1 MKISRKTKR
10 QTNKDI
16 KYYMKFMDRFRF
28 MSTLLLNFTDILF
41 GKLHGKNVV
50 IVKFFLNM
58 KKLIKQSHIGK
69 TLETIVFVTRS
80 NEG

>member
-1 MKISRKTKR
+1 MKISRKTKKK
-10 QTNKDI
+10 TNKDI

-28 MSTLLLNFTDILF
+28 MSTLLLNFTDILS

-69 TLETIVFVTRS
+69 NFRNFSFCNSLK
-80 NEG
+80 